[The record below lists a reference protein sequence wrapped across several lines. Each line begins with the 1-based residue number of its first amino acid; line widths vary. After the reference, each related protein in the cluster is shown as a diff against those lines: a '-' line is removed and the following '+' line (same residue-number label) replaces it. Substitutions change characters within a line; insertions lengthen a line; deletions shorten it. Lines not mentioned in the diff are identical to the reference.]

1 MMEDW
6 KRAIKKGKNLINFI
20 CVKSLNNFYVN

>member
-6 KRAIKKGKNLINFI
+6 ERAIKKGK
-20 CVKSLNNFYVN
+20 KP